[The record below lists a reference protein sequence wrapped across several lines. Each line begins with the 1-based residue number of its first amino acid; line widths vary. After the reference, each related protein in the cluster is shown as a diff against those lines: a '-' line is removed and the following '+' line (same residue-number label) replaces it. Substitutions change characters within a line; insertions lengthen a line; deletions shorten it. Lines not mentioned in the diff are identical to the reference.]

1 MRNLT
6 TIGIVLIVL
15 GLAGFVVG
23 RITYTEETTAVDL
36 GPVEVTAERQRSVT
50 IPDIASGAA
59 VGVGALLVVVGATRK
74 R

>member
-6 TIGIVLIVL
+6 IIGVVLIVL
-15 GLAGFVVG
+15 GLAGFVVP

-36 GPVEVTAERQRSVT
+36 GPLEVTAEQERSIT
-50 IPDIASGAA
+50 IPDVAAGAA
-59 VGVGALLVVVGATRK
+59 VVVGALLVVVGGTRK